1 MPLVRQSALDGGST
15 ASFKSVISDSD
26 SDVRVNPA
34 TTASTTLTRIS
45 TSRLD
50 FTVPRLGQHPD
61 LVLKGSGTA
70 AGFAGRGGSA
80 RLDANGRLR
89 PDLPV
94 GDKRPSLG
102 LSRSDPELNALV
114 ARYGKR
120 RDESGGGGG
129 GSGGG
134 FRGGSV
140 EVMRERSLTVDK
152 TGSSVP
158 AATATAT
165 IKRVSFFF
173 LQSFFVWRTNKS
185 AEQFAAESTPGY
197 LAAMGCD

>member
-15 ASFKSVISDSD
+15 ASFKSAISDSD

-61 LVLKGSGTA
+61 LVLKGSET

-80 RLDANGRLR
+80 RLDSDGLLR
-89 PDLPV
+89 RDLPM

-152 TGSSVP
+152 TGSGVP

-165 IKRVSFFF
+165 IKRVSF
-173 LQSFFVWRTNKS
+173 
-185 AEQFAAESTPGY
+185 
-197 LAAMGCD
+197 

>member
-1 MPLVRQSALDGGST
+1 MPLVRQSALDGGS
-15 ASFKSVISDSD
+15 
-26 SDVRVNPA
+26 
-34 TTASTTLTRIS
+34 TASTTLTRIS

-70 AGFAGRGGSA
+70 GGFAGRGGSA
-80 RLDANGRLR
+80 RLDSDGRLR
-89 PDLPV
+89 RDLPV

-165 IKRVSFFF
+165 IKRVRAFSFCNLSLFGGRIRAQNS
-173 LQSFFVWRTNKS
+173 LQRKVLQGTQGQLGLR
-185 AEQFAAESTPGY
+185 Y
-197 LAAMGCD
+197 LMRA